1 MIGGF
6 AASSLIVVNE
16 VVGIGKAIHL
26 RQHVALVEVGP
37 SMQDDDRWTVADLAS
52 IEFGAPNIDVEFA
65 GRCGLLAGKVSR
77 QAAGKA
83 QAARQHPEREDRLQ
97 SHRAKLQ
104 QAERV
109 DNCRSSQAPIYN
121 RRNWNSR

>member
-1 MIGGF
+1 MIGGL
-6 AASSLIVVNE
+6 AASPLIVVNE
-16 VVGIGKAIHL
+16 VVGIRKAIHL

-52 IEFGAPNIDVEFA
+52 IEFGAPNIDVAFA
-65 GRCGLLAGKVSR
+65 RRCRLLVTRASR
-77 QAAGKA
+77 QAGGQAP
-83 QAARQHPEREDRLQ
+83 AARQHPEREDRLQ

-109 DNCRSSQAPIYN
+109 HNCRSSQAPIYN